1 MLFYSDDAGSSFNVS
16 SSTPYETARNQ
27 LKGMNEAAFA
37 QLSNGSVLLVMRNLG
52 GHQEH
57 TPGAF
62 HNPAC
67 ADNGICKAF
76 SRSDDLGL
84 TSAPTRSSWHS
95 WPLHCVPA
103 HIGCRHSWSRVG
115 YFGHLRSGS
124 CEAGVL
130 AHNGSLY
137 ISVGDSDAPPNTGRM
152 RNPHRHL

>member
-1 MLFYSDDAGSSFNVS
+1 MVFYSDDAGSSFNVS

-84 TSAPTRSSWHS
+84 TYVRRHSLLLALLAAPLRAGSHRLSAQLEPRRILRPPPKRLLRGGGARAQRQ
-95 WPLHCVPA
+95 PLHL
-103 HIGCRHSWSRVG
+103 GWG
-115 YFGHLRSGS
+115 LRRAAEHG
-124 CEAGVL
+124 
-130 AHNGSLY
+130 
-137 ISVGDSDAPPNTGRM
+137 
-152 RNPHRHL
+152 PHA